1 MMTGDRDGARG
12 TNVTHASTSSRV
24 MAIAWIVV
32 AALLLLDLVMR
43 GTDRMAWIAGS
54 VLLLTIAGVYL
65 LWLRPRVVSTPRGI
79 RMVNPLRETFVP
91 WSAVVWVDVLDVLR
105 VHTPEGTFRSWPLRE
120 TKRAKVREN
129 LRKDSGYLDPGE
141 DDDPTKMRP
150 VELIARDLRQDAE
163 RYKARPL
170 SGPIKEI
177 DEEGPAALGVEDRP
191 QTMVPL
197 EVIVVAVAATVQFLA
212 VLLLT

>member
-1 MMTGDRDGARG
+1 MTGDRDGAQG

-24 MAIAWIVV
+24 MAIAWIVI

-54 VLLLTIAGVYL
+54 VLLLTIAGVHL
-65 LWLRPRVVSTPRGI
+65 VWLRPRVVSTPRGI

-91 WSAVVWVDVLDVLR
+91 WPAVVWVDVLDVLR

-191 QTMVPL
+191 QTMIPL
-197 EVIVVAVAATVQFLA
+197 EVIVVAVAAVVQFVA

>member
-1 MMTGDRDGARG
+1 MSEGRDDARG
-12 TNVTHASTSSRV
+12 ANVTHSSTSSRV
-24 MAIAWIVV
+24 MAIVWVVV
-32 AALLLLDLVMR
+32 AVLLLLDLVLR
-43 GTDRMAWIAGS
+43 GSNRMAWISGS

-65 LWLRPRVVSTPRGI
+65 VWLRPRVVSTPRGI

-91 WSAVVWVDVLDVLR
+91 WPAVVWVDVLDVLR
-105 VHTPEGTFRSWPLRE
+105 VHSPQGVFRSWPLRE
-120 TKRAKVREN
+120 TKRSKVREN

-141 DDDPTKMRP
+141 DDGPTKPRP
-150 VELIARDLRQDAE
+150 MELAARDLRQDAE

-170 SGPIKEI
+170 SGPIQEI
-177 DEEGPAALGVEDRP
+177 DEEGPAALGAEDRP

-197 EVIVVAVAATVQFLA
+197 EVIVVAVASLVQFVA